1 MKPVRVKEID
11 DLRKQFKHITDGEA
25 LLAALEEAGVS
36 QSEMKQYTKAKKK
49 GVDLARGVM
58 RA

>member
-1 MKPVRVKEID
+1 MRPDRVKEID
-11 DLRKQFKHITDGEA
+11 DLRKQFKHISDGEA
-25 LLAALEEAGVS
+25 LLAALEDAGVS
-36 QSEMKQYTKAKKK
+36 QSEMKDYTRTKKK